1 MGEEWRK
8 GWHPERIAPHA
19 PDKVLVVGAGP
30 AGLEAALSLGRRGLE
45 VSVAFAE
52 RQAGGRI
59 NRESTLPGLA
69 TWGRVRDWRLTM
81 LAKLPNVT
89 LYPESAMTADDVAGF
104 GAEHVVLATGSVWRR
119 DGVGVLGMTPRAF
132 AGALTPDDIF
142 AGAKV
147 AGPVVIYDDEHYFM
161 AGALAERLA
170 GQGHD
175 VTYVTPQN
183 MASAWTVYTDEQ
195 GFVQARL
202 IEAGVKLAFA
212 RYVTGWADGA
222 VTAECAYTGRA
233 LAPMPC
239 GTLILATGRVPV
251 DGLYQALVGRVAS
264 LARVG
269 DCLMPSSMADAI
281 YSAHAYARELG
292 EAPQPLRRELPPH
305 RGVV

>member
-1 MGEEWRK
+1 
-8 GWHPERIAPHA
+8 
-19 PDKVLVVGAGP
+19 
-30 AGLEAALSLGRRGLE
+30 
-45 VSVAFAE
+45 
-52 RQAGGRI
+52 
-59 NRESTLPGLA
+59 
-69 TWGRVRDWRLTM
+69 
-81 LAKLPNVT
+81 
-89 LYPESAMTADDVAGF
+89 
-104 GAEHVVLATGSVWRR
+104 
-119 DGVGVLGMTPRAF
+119 
-132 AGALTPDDIF
+132 
-142 AGAKV
+142 
-147 AGPVVIYDDEHYFM
+147 
-161 AGALAERLA
+161 
-170 GQGHD
+170 
-175 VTYVTPQN
+175 
-183 MASAWTVYTDEQ
+183 VYTDEQ